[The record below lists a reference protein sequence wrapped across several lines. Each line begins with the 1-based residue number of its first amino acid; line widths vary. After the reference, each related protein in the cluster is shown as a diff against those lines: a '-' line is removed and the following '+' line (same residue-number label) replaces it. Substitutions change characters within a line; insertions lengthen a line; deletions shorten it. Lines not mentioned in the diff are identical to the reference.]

1 MISTVGSLMSDAGL
15 KIVYGYTESDE
26 ISLLFSSQADAF
38 GRKVRKLNSVLAG
51 MASAEFSLLL
61 GRPGVFDCR
70 IIPIPNKDIVIDYFR
85 WRMEDAH
92 RNSLNSWCYW
102 TLRKEGISANEVSR
116 QLEGK
121 SNSHKN
127 ELLFKRGINYK
138 DLPAWQRRGVAV
150 YWKQVAKEGFNPI
163 TNQKAMTMRNQL
175 FVDMELDLKKA
186 AIMASELL

>member
-1 MISTVGSLMSDAGL
+1 MSDAGM

-70 IIPIPNKDIVIDYFR
+70 IIPIPNKDIVADYFR

-102 TLRKEGISANEVSR
+102 TLRKEGISAKEASR
-116 QLEGK
+116 QLEGN
-121 SNSHKN
+121 SNSYKN
-127 ELLFKRGINYK
+127 ELLFQRGINYNV
-138 DLPAWQRRGVAV
+138 LPSWQKRGVAV
-150 YWKQVAKEGFNPI
+150 YWKQVTKEGFNPM
-163 TNQKAMTMRNQL
+163 TNQRVMTMRNQL

-186 AIMASELL
+186 AVKASKLL